1 MITLK
6 FVLRTSEAVLQML
19 GPIYR
24 FGNYQLNRSRTFF
37 IVPNF
42 AELWS
47 RCDEIWVRI
56 SNLEDFFFCQKNLED
71 KFSWKKNPGNKILI
85 RVFRIFFV
93 IGGRSPKISVTKSI
107 SVNAGHRIFSYNNF
121 LDDSGCSTA
130 VELTPQEQILKRSWV
145 QFLPVAWLFFLSIS
159 YLLCFHN

>member
-56 SNLEDFFFCQKNLED
+56 SNLDFFCQKTSKINFRG
-71 KFSWKKNPGNKILI
+71 KKIWAIKSWSESFG
-85 RVFRIFFV
+85 FFCHWWSV
-93 IGGRSPKISVTKSI
+93 TRSISVTESI
-107 SVNAGHRIFSYNNF
+107 SVNAGHTIFSYNNS
-121 LDDSGCSTA
+121 LGWQRAGRAYASRTITQA
-130 VELTPQEQILKRSWV
+130 VVGSVPGSYY
-145 QFLPVAWLFFLSIS
+145 LFSLSIT
-159 YLLCFHN
+159 